1 MANINDFTITGKT
14 KVLCL
19 FGSPVAHSISPMMHN
34 EAFKLLGLDYRY
46 FCFDVGEADL
56 EQAFAAMRLFDFRGC
71 NCTMP
76 DKNRAYEL
84 VDELSPVA
92 KIIGACN
99 TIVNDNGVL
108 TGHNTDGKGYMLS
121 AKNAGFDLT
130 GSTMTL
136 MGAGGAAT
144 AIAVQ
149 AAFDGVKKINIF
161 SIKDQ
166 FWGRAENLVAEINK
180 NTECTAT
187 LFEFNDDDLRKSIEE
202 SDILTNATSVG
213 MAPHEDGCL
222 IKDKSMLRPDLIVSD
237 VIYNPRKTKLL
248 AMAEEVGCK
257 TFNGMYM
264 LLYQGAEAFKIWT
277 GKDMPTEEIK
287 KLYFSE

>member
-1 MANINDFTITGKT
+1 MANINEFTITGKT

-34 EAFKLLGLDYRY
+34 EAFKLLDIDYRY
-46 FCFDVGEADL
+46 FCFDVDENNL

-84 VDELSPVA
+84 VDKLSPEA

-99 TIVNDNGVL
+99 TIVNDNGIL

-121 AKNAGFDLT
+121 AKDAGFDLT

-149 AAFDGVKKINIF
+149 AAFDGVKNINIF

-166 FWGRAENLVAEINK
+166 FWGRAENLVKEINA
-180 NTECTAT
+180 NTNCNAK
-187 LFEFNDDDLRKSIEE
+187 LFEFNDDDLRESIKN

-213 MAPHEDGCL
+213 MAPNVDGCL
-222 IKDKSMLRPDLIVSD
+222 IKDKSMLRSDLIVSD
-237 VIYNPRKTKLL
+237 IIYNPRKTKLIT
-248 AMAEEVGCK
+248 MAEEVGCK

-264 LLYQGAEAFKIWT
+264 LLYQGAEAFRIWT

-287 KLYFSE
+287 KKFFS

>member
-1 MANINDFTITGKT
+1 MANINEFTITGET

-34 EAFKLLGLDYRY
+34 EAFKLLDIDYRY
-46 FCFDVGEADL
+46 FCFDVGENNL

-84 VDELSPVA
+84 VDKLSPEA

-99 TIVNDNGVL
+99 TIVNDNGIL

-121 AKNAGFDLT
+121 AKDAGFDLT

-149 AAFDGVKKINIF
+149 AAFDGVKNINIF

-166 FWGRAENLVAEINK
+166 FWGRAENLVKEINA
-180 NTECTAT
+180 NTNCNAK
-187 LFEFNDDDLRKSIEE
+187 LFEFNDDDLRESIKN
-202 SDILTNATSVG
+202 SDFLTNATSVG
-213 MAPHEDGCL
+213 MAPNVDGCL
-222 IKDKSMLRPDLIVSD
+222 IKDKSMLRSDLIVSD
-237 VIYNPRKTKLL
+237 IIYNPRKTKLIT
-248 AMAEEVGCK
+248 MAEEVGCK

-264 LLYQGAEAFKIWT
+264 LLYQGAEAFRIWT
-277 GKDMPTEEIK
+277 GEDMPTEEIK
-287 KLYFSE
+287 KKYFS

>member
-46 FCFDVGEADL
+46 FCFDIGEADL

-222 IKDKSMLRPDLIVSD
+222 IKDKSMLRPHLIVSD
-237 VIYNPRKTKLL
+237 VIYNPRKTKLIT
-248 AMAEEVGCK
+248 MAEEVGCK

>member
-46 FCFDVGEADL
+46 FCFDIGEADL

>member
-1 MANINDFTITGKT
+1 MANINEFTITGKT

-34 EAFKLLGLDYRY
+34 EAFKLLDIDYRY
-46 FCFDVGEADL
+46 FCFDVGENNL

-84 VDELSPVA
+84 VDKLSPEA

-99 TIVNDNGVL
+99 TIVNDNGIL

-121 AKNAGFDLT
+121 AKDAGFDLT

-149 AAFDGVKKINIF
+149 AAFDGVKNINIF

-166 FWGRAENLVAEINK
+166 FWGRAENLVKEINA
-180 NTECTAT
+180 NTNCNAK
-187 LFEFNDDDLRKSIEE
+187 LFEFNDDDLRELIKN

-213 MAPHEDGCL
+213 MAPNVDGCL

-237 VIYNPRKTKLL
+237 IIYNPRKTKLIT
-248 AMAEEVGCK
+248 MAEEVGCK

-264 LLYQGAEAFKIWT
+264 LLYQGAEAFRIWT
-277 GKDMPTEEIK
+277 GEDMPTEEIK
-287 KLYFSE
+287 KKYFS

>member
-1 MANINDFTITGKT
+1 MANINEFTITGKT

-34 EAFKLLGLDYRY
+34 AAFKLLDIDYRY
-46 FCFDVGEADL
+46 FCFDVGENNL

-84 VDELSPVA
+84 VDKLSPEA

-99 TIVNDNGVL
+99 TIVNDNGIL

-121 AKNAGFDLT
+121 AKDAGFDLT

-149 AAFDGVKKINIF
+149 AAFDGVKNINIF

-166 FWGRAENLVAEINK
+166 FWGRAENLIKEINA
-180 NTECTAT
+180 NTNCNAK
-187 LFEFNDDDLRKSIEE
+187 LFEFNDDDLRESIKN

-213 MAPHEDGCL
+213 MAPNVDGCL
-222 IKDKSMLRPDLIVSD
+222 IKDKSMLRSDLIVSD
-237 VIYNPRKTKLL
+237 IIYNPRKTKLIT
-248 AMAEEVGCK
+248 MAEEVGCK

-264 LLYQGAEAFKIWT
+264 LLYQGAEAFRIWT
-277 GKDMPTEEIK
+277 GEDMPTEEIK
-287 KLYFSE
+287 KKYFS

>member
-1 MANINDFTITGKT
+1 MANINEFTITGKT

-34 EAFKLLGLDYRY
+34 EAFKLLDIDYRY
-46 FCFDVGEADL
+46 FCFDVDENNL

-84 VDELSPVA
+84 VDKLSPEA
-92 KIIGACN
+92 NIIGACN
-99 TIVNDNGVL
+99 TIVNDNGIL

-121 AKNAGFDLT
+121 AKDAGFDLT

-149 AAFDGVKKINIF
+149 AAFDGVKNINIF

-166 FWGRAENLVAEINK
+166 FWGRAEKLVKEINA
-180 NTECTAT
+180 NTNCNAK
-187 LFEFNDDDLRKSIEE
+187 LFEFNDDDLRESIKD

-213 MAPHEDGCL
+213 MAPNVDGCL

-237 VIYNPRKTKLL
+237 IIYNPRKTKLIT
-248 AMAEEVGCK
+248 MAEEVGCK

-277 GKDMPTEEIK
+277 GEDMPTEEIK
-287 KLYFSE
+287 KKYFS

>member
-1 MANINDFTITGKT
+1 MANINEFTITGKT

-34 EAFKLLGLDYRY
+34 EAFKLLDIDYRY
-46 FCFDVGEADL
+46 FCFDVGENNL

-84 VDELSPVA
+84 VDKLSPEA

-99 TIVNDNGVL
+99 TIVNDNGIL

-121 AKNAGFDLT
+121 AKDAGFDLT

-149 AAFDGVKKINIF
+149 AAFDGVKNINIF

-166 FWGRAENLVAEINK
+166 FWGRAENLIKEINA
-180 NTECTAT
+180 NTNCNAK
-187 LFEFNDDDLRKSIEE
+187 LFEFNDDDLRESIKN

-213 MAPHEDGCL
+213 MAPNVDGCL

-237 VIYNPRKTKLL
+237 IIYNPRKTKLITI
-248 AMAEEVGCK
+248 AEEVGCK

-264 LLYQGAEAFKIWT
+264 LLYQGAEAFRIWT
-277 GKDMPTEEIK
+277 GEDMPTEEIK
-287 KLYFSE
+287 KKYFS

>member
-130 GSTMTL
+130 GCTMTL

-222 IKDKSMLRPDLIVSD
+222 IKDKSMLRPHLIVSD
-237 VIYNPRKTKLL
+237 VIYNPRKTKLI